1 MIYEITYPARC
12 KDCQY
17 LKSQRFTTKKGTIS
31 RRNIYICEKKSE
43 QISPKS
49 EICGKS
55 RISFIKI
62 KKWMN

>member
-31 RRNIYICEKKSE
+31 RRNIYICEKNQNKYPLNQKSVT
-43 QISPKS
+43 ILNG
-49 EICGKS
+49 I
-55 RISFIKI
+55 
-62 KKWMN
+62 

>member
-1 MIYEITYPARC
+1 MITEIFYPAKC
-12 KDCQY
+12 KDCKY

-49 EICGKS
+49 EFCDN
-55 RISFIKI
+55 F
-62 KKWMN
+62 KWDMNDYRYR